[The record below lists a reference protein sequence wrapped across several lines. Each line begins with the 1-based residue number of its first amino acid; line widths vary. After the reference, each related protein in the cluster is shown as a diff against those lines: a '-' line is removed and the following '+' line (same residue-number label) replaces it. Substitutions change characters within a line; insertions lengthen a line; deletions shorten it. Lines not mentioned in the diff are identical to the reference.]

1 MAPIHHHFE
10 LVGWTE
16 PMIVIR
22 FWIVN
27 GISAALAV
35 VVFYADA
42 LRRLK
47 G

>member
-1 MAPIHHHFE
+1 
-10 LVGWTE
+10 
-16 PMIVIR
+16 MIVIR